1 MWLVCSADSPAPYI
15 GDAARDTKSRA
26 LSWGIEKLERLP
38 QAVSFPAE
46 QRPLSCARTA
56 ARRGCPPLCGF
67 FLPAPYVGCV
77 NEKWEQE
84 KAELIHRVLEP
95 ARETI
100 KQIAKDRHPKDLK
113 NQNLYGVQLTNEAIR
128 ALKIY
133 LNWMSAEALY
143 TGTEIA
149 EIGAA
154 IGGSQN
160 QSNVRR
166 KLPLMKTF
174 ESAIAEANDRKKPVD
189 VTIDGLTIQINPDN

>member
-1 MWLVCSADSPAPYI
+1 MRQGTPRLARGLGAPKAR
-15 GDAARDTKSRA
+15 AA
-26 LSWGIEKLERLP
+26 P

-46 QRPLSCARTA
+46 QRPPSCARTA
-56 ARRGCPPLCGF
+56 ARRGPPPLCGF

-113 NQNLYGVQLTNEAIR
+113 NQNLYGVQLTNEVLKAM
-128 ALKIY
+128 KIY

-154 IGGSQN
+154 IGGSRN

-166 KLPLMKTF
+166 KLPHMKAF
-174 ESAIAEANDRKKPVD
+174 ESAIAEANDRKKPVKI
-189 VTIDGLTIQINPDN
+189 TIDGWTIQVHPEH

>member
-1 MWLVCSADSPAPYI
+1 MD
-15 GDAARDTKSRA
+15 
-26 LSWGIEKLERLP
+26 
-38 QAVSFPAE
+38 
-46 QRPLSCARTA
+46 
-56 ARRGCPPLCGF
+56 
-67 FLPAPYVGCV
+67 
-77 NEKWEQE
+77 EKWQLE
-84 KAELIHRVLEP
+84 KAELIQQVLEP
-95 ARETI
+95 AREAI

-143 TGTEIA
+143 AGTEIA

-166 KLPLMKTF
+166 KLPHMKAF
-174 ESAIAEANDRKKPVD
+174 ESAIAEANDRKKPVKI
-189 VTIDGLTIQINPDN
+189 TIDGWTIQIRPDR